1 LDAHRKVVR
10 RSPLTGRE
18 TYLWKQ
24 IGRRPNHM
32 LDAELMVLAL
42 AEFGNIVKPVSAP
55 ATE

>member
-1 LDAHRKVVR
+1 MR

-32 LDAELMVLAL
+32 LDAELMILAL
-42 AEFGNIVKPVSAP
+42 AEYGNIIKPTVTAG
-55 ATE
+55 AEQAA

>member
-18 TYLWKQ
+18 TYLWKP
-24 IGRRPNHM
+24 IGRRPNRM